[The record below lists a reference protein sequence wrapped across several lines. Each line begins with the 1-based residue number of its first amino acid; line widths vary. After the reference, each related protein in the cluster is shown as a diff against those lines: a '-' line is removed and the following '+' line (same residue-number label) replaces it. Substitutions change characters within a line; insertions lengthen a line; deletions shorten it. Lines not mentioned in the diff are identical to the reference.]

1 MSEKERQLLRD
12 RQRREALGMDLDS
25 PPSPQAIQEP
35 LSPNSTRPG
44 TKSQVIVELLMKS
57 HGDRQEVFKILVNHP
72 AFKYGLD
79 FRVKGSKLKQK
90 ELLQRDIAAAA
101 WRYGFR
107 TQYSGVG
114 RGRRRQ

>member
-12 RQRREALGMDLDS
+12 RRARESLGMGLSSS
-25 PPSPQAIQEP
+25 PTPQAVQEP

-72 AFKYGLD
+72 AFRYGLD
-79 FRVKGSKLKQK
+79 FRVKGSKVRQK
-90 ELLQRDIAAAA
+90 ELLNRDIAAAA